1 MLCRGSGF
9 PGNKQKEDERVSQ
22 RLLCSTGTLIGR
34 PNGRDWRLLAPCR
47 EKLNCDG
54 LEFMMYDTWYD
65 RWEEV
70 AAFVGGLGLPAVTM
84 HCEKRIGEAISL
96 GETEEA
102 AEKFAV
108 NCKMAAR
115 LGAEKMV
122 LHLWDGVTSDRF
134 IGRNIAFFGNL
145 REEAERHGVL
155 LTVEN
160 VVCSQKDPLTH
171 WRALIREY
179 PDILFTFDT
188 KMAAFHGQLNA
199 LYEPENRDLWPR
211 IVHLHVN
218 DYGGGYRDWDHLRT
232 LHPGEGSVDFDRLF
246 AFLREIGYD
255 GDYTVEATSFTQ
267 DGVIHWDKLDRTLRT
282 VRGWIGRR

>member
-1 MLCRGSGF
+1 MPRGGF

-47 EKLNCDG
+47 ERLSCDG

-70 AAFVGGLGLPAVTM
+70 AAFVGGLGLPVVTM
-84 HCEKRIGEAISL
+84 HCEKRVGEEISL
-96 GETEEA
+96 GEEEKA
-102 AEKFAV
+102 LEYFEI
-108 NCKMAAR
+108 NCRMAA
-115 LGAEKMV
+115 LFKAGLMV
-122 LHLWDGVTSDRF
+122 LHLWNGVPSDRHIERNVAAF
-134 IGRNIAFFGNL
+134 GRL
-145 REEAERHGVL
+145 RERAEKYGL
-155 LTVEN
+155 QLTVEN
-160 VVCSQKDPLTH
+160 VVCSQNDPLTH

-199 LYEPENRDLWPR
+199 LYEPENRDLWPH
-211 IVHLHVN
+211 IAHLHVN
-218 DYGGGYRDWDHLRT
+218 DYGGGYRDWEHLQT
-232 LHPGEGSVDFDRLF
+232 LHPGEGNVDFERLF

-255 GDYTVEATSFTQ
+255 GDYTVEATSFTP
-267 DGVIHWDKLDRTLRT
+267 DGVIHWDKLNQTLRCL
-282 VRGWIGRR
+282 RGLMGRG